1 MKIKQISVYQVDL
14 PIQPI
19 SISGGRTFAG
29 VDSTIVALE
38 TDENITGWGEACPLG
53 TTYLPAF
60 ALGVRAGIAEIAP
73 HLIGEDP
80 CRLSRINQT
89 LERALA
95 GHPYVKSAFDMA
107 CWDILGKSLNVPLC
121 ELFGGRIN
129 DELVLT
135 HGVFI
140 DTPAKMVADIEAL
153 RKNGYRYFT
162 IKAGNA
168 VEEDIERIR
177 ATHAAI
183 QPGEILGVDANGG
196 WLVHEATRVV
206 RAVKDLDVYFE
217 QPCSTY
223 EECLKVRRQTDHP
236 FILDESMDSL
246 SAVLRGYHDDAM
258 DAVVIKLAKVGG
270 LSRAR
275 IIKDVCVELGI
286 PIRVEESW
294 GSAFVVAATAH
305 LAHAV
310 PANRLFASYGEMTSL
325 KTAEGA
331 PVQDNGRLK
340 ANNKPGLGLA
350 PLLNVLGEPVV
361 CYS

>member
-14 PIQPI
+14 PIQSI
-19 SISGGRTFAG
+19 TISGGRTFTG

-38 TDENITGWGEACPLG
+38 TDEDITGWGEACPLG
-53 TTYLPAF
+53 ATYLPAF
-60 ALGVRAGIAEIAP
+60 ALGARAGIAEIAP
-73 HLIGEDP
+73 HLVGEDP
-80 CRLSRINQT
+80 RRITRINQVMDS
-89 LERALA
+89 ALA

-107 CWDILGKSLNVPLC
+107 CWDALGKSLGVPLC
-121 ELFGGRIN
+121 ELFGGRVN
-129 DELVLT
+129 DELALT
-135 HGVFI
+135 HGVFV

-153 RKNGYRYFT
+153 RQNGYRYFT
-162 IKAGNA
+162 IKVGSA
-168 VEEDIERIR
+168 VEEDIDRIR

-183 QPGEILGVDANGG
+183 QPAEILGVDANGG

-246 SAVLRGYHDDAM
+246 NALLRGYHDDAM

-270 LSRAR
+270 LSKAR

-286 PIRVEESW
+286 PIRIEESW
-294 GSAFVVAATAH
+294 GSAFVVAATAQ
-305 LAHAV
+305 LAHSV

-331 PVQDNGRLK
+331 PEQVNGRLK
-340 ANNKPGLGLA
+340 ANNEPGLGLM
-350 PLLNVLGEPVV
+350 PLPSVLGEPVAV
-361 CYS
+361 FY